1 MAITDQEKEEIKTL
15 VVNEITTMSI
25 SIDEL
30 TTTTD
35 LNVVE
40 SFPAYKK
47 NSDDLVKVSV
57 ASLSEAS
64 EKAATTANSAAAY
77 AERASQSAEVAT
89 ANANKATT
97 DANAATALANSIS
110 ETLKESLDDIDSIK
124 STANKAAVKA
134 DSNESKINSQLGTL
148 SIKVLTEEEYE
159 DLEVKDDNTLYFI
172 KEDED

>member
-1 MAITDQEKEEIKTL
+1 
-15 VVNEITTMSI
+15 MSI

-30 TTTTD
+30 VTTTD
-35 LNVVE
+35 LTQVE

-57 ASLSEAS
+57 ASLSSQAT
-64 EKAATTANSAAAY
+64 AAANTANSAAAY

-89 ANANKATT
+89 ANAN
-97 DANAATALANSIS
+97 AATVSAKEATELANSIS

-124 STANKAAVKA
+124 STANKAQVKA
-134 DSNESKINSQLGTL
+134 DSNESKINSQLGSL
-148 SIKVLTEEEYE
+148 SIKVLSEEEYE
-159 DLEVKDDNTLYFI
+159 ALETKDDNTLYFI